1 MPVLVRPVDKD
12 SELIATSLLD
22 MSLLDMSL
30 LEMANINSGLTAEQ
44 MYDMCNEVREMFS
57 LDWDNCM
64 TYF

>member
-1 MPVLVRPVDKD
+1 
-12 SELIATSLLD
+12 